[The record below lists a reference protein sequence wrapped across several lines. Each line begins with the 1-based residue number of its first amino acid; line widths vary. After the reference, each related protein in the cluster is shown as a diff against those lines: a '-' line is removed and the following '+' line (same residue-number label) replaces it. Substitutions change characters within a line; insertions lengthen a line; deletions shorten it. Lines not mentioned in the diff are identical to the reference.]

1 MGQVE
6 VTINGRPYQV
16 ACDDGEED
24 HLVDLAKQVD
34 KRVDE
39 LAGSLGQV
47 GEARLILMAGL
58 LLADE
63 LSEARGKVGTL
74 ETKATEARDD
84 GASAGRAAAE
94 KATQA
99 MDNAA
104 QRIEAIVARLE
115 SA

>member
-39 LAGSLGQV
+39 LAESLGQV

-63 LSEARGKVGTL
+63 LSEAQGKAGAL
-74 ETKATEARDD
+74 ETKATEARNDSV
-84 GASAGRAAAE
+84 SAGRAAAE
-94 KATQA
+94 KAARA
-99 MDNAA
+99 MDDATR
-104 QRIEAIVARLE
+104 RIEAIVARLE

>member
-94 KATQA
+94 KAARA
-99 MDNAA
+99 MDDAA